1 VIVDGGEPVLGE
13 GQPRGVGDGSQGV
26 AAPLVV
32 HQPGVD
38 EAGDSVSEPG
48 GVEVVDAAADAG

>member
-1 VIVDGGEPVLGE
+1 MAR

-26 AAPLVV
+26 AALLVV